1 MGDVNSNYEVCETY
15 PKKLIMLKG
24 LTNEQ
29 IVNDSDLRNNH
40 RFPIFTW
47 HSDDVFIF
55 QTASIHNSY
64 SIDNEQNLVYIYRE
78 MIPSALTFHTIV
90 FGSDIPKLTQIA
102 SMKNSELKE
111 PHEEFPMPVL
121 LKNYFTD
128 LCWFI
133 RTFFNKQNFI
143 DKLQQKDWFN
153 LVKIVM
159 RQAVSAVHE
168 MKENYSSL
176 IIVSKDSQ
184 DRVPLISSVI
194 QLLADP
200 YYRTIEGFYVLI
212 EKEWCYF
219 GHRFRQSLQHYN
231 YSFKYNDSVF
241 YSSNGTNI
249 NAHTVSIKPDDDLNS
264 DNLEND
270 NEDSAEPIFIIFLDC
285 CFQIMNQFPNMFQFN
300 TNLLL
305 FYAKHA
311 YSCRFGNFLTNCESE
326 RVQYEIVKNF
336 ESIQTAIQKSTNY
349 FISLNY
355 TPEMSGKFIIP
366 LVEDEDFRLWKQYYL
381 SLFNSHKIYNSKF
394 VKV

>member
-1 MGDVNSNYEVCETY
+1 
-15 PKKLIMLKG
+15 
-24 LTNEQ
+24 
-29 IVNDSDLRNNH
+29 
-40 RFPIFTW
+40 
-47 HSDDVFIF
+47 
-55 QTASIHNSY
+55 
-64 SIDNEQNLVYIYRE
+64 
-78 MIPSALTFHTIV
+78 
-90 FGSDIPKLTQIA
+90 
-102 SMKNSELKE
+102 MKNKFYNLKFE
-111 PHEEFPMPVL
+111 TI
-121 LKNYFTD
+121 KNAT
-128 LCWFI
+128 
-133 RTFFNKQNFI
+133 K
-143 DKLQQKDWFN
+143 
-153 LVKIVM
+153 
-159 RQAVSAVHE
+159 
-168 MKENYSSL
+168 
-176 IIVSKDSQ
+176 
-184 DRVPLISSVI
+184 
-194 QLLADP
+194 
-200 YYRTIEGFYVLI
+200 VLI

-326 RVQYEIVKNF
+326 RVQYGIVKNF
-336 ESIQTAIQKSTNY
+336 ESIQTAIQKNTNY

-394 VKV
+394 VKVWFSLLFIYWMNFFLLNLLSHVRKKSALWLLTRNIIFLKKWKWKLFFFFQL